1 MPLQSANTI
10 LREAP
15 YFDDFNEDK
24 GFARVLFKPGVA
36 LQAREL
42 NQLQSILQ
50 NQVERFGS
58 HVFKAGSVVAGCAEK
73 PVRNVRYVA
82 VARTQDDA
90 SVTFTFDENA
100 LVGCVAVGQQFDPAT
115 PPTQAKI
122 LAARAG
128 FSRDGDPS
136 KLFVQYTS
144 GSVDAFASTNSSQER
159 IKLYRSDDLSISDV
173 EVRAVVDASGLEPE
187 LSYLSPEVN
196 DAPASLLTVL
206 TAADFVGVQFAND
219 DETWS
224 GTLASVREDSTNV
237 TVLQPDGSPSVA
249 VVTTRTLRFRNCT
262 GFLRQD
268 DRIVATAEGDTVSA
282 SVFDT
287 EMKPWNAEEVFV
299 GETRTLAP
307 IQFAGTVIP
316 ANGDAAGFEI
326 GEGIIFQKGQ
336 FSKVFGQF
344 IIVNPSSRDLSDYT
358 VGFTSVEEIITEF
371 VDESLYDNAFFEG
384 GNNLNAP
391 GAHRLKV
398 TPKLI
403 AVKKNE
409 IAQLPEGS
417 EYLPLFEFNERGDIT
432 IKRTDPQYAA
442 LGNELARRTWEE
454 SGNYVV
460 NDLFA
465 TISDVDLEKGTF
477 KYTVTPGIAY
487 INGKRVEVL
496 APTTFESS
504 MGTDL
509 SNEQLLATSMAS
521 LYTRTSS
528 NQAAYDRL
536 EIAGGGNARTMFA
549 AGKTFTDA
557 TAVFIKQVDPTTFSN
572 FANTGSFSLPATTT
586 IANTTH
592 VGVSLNNVTG
602 PIGVRAFGGL
612 TGAANYVMPVEWVT
626 GTNAGP
632 GTAADSGSFPNTL
645 VYFVGEDADN
655 DGNFPVVGM
664 ASGWVRY
671 HGADNQAG
679 SPLFTR
685 RIDGTVVETANTVSY
700 AVTKV
705 AATETVN
712 ISGAIEITVSYAAD
726 SDSAVGQIK
735 GFIPRSDVA
744 VAMGT
749 AVVAAGGTTFE
760 IASIPSPR
768 TAFEVGDYVRFAG
781 STIHRITSIGSTA
794 VTFSPSTSSGSYSV
808 ERLYRANEFRSVDE
822 TVSLQES
829 KNYTV
834 ENGSTFSKIT
844 ILGGAATVNN
854 IDVEVVYVTRSAPR
868 PIMRKKD
875 ARGIKV
881 RLRVDSTNKSEWR
894 SLGVSDVYRLVSA
907 VDVRN
912 GASVF
917 RTGFRPG
924 RQNKYIGHASIQFNS
939 DSLATRTSDLLW
951 AFDVTKVGSDY
962 NFTAATT
969 STAEDIAAANAAIL
983 RLQDNDV
990 IIVTSGATTY
1000 KKMKITA
1007 GSIDRVARTFTA
1019 TEVAVSPGT
1028 SPTSITT
1035 LTDVIVA
1042 QEGTLI
1048 EVTFDAFLPEAG
1060 TQGPATASSY
1070 PFRISPKD
1078 GYFFRNTDSPACECW
1093 LPDTVDFRPI
1103 VEPAF
1108 DVEATLSGAAPTP
1121 HNPPFL
1127 YTTVAGTNLAVPSPV
1142 LSRTDRVGSIDVQTN
1157 YRKFAGRKE
1166 TITVNENGVVELI
1179 SGAPSESRFAPRI
1192 SPTKMALATVDIPP
1206 YPSAQF
1212 VTKALKPTKRYTM
1225 EDIAGLEQRIEN
1237 IEEYVALTLLE
1248 KQTVDLE
1255 IIGPDGLPR
1264 FKNGIFVDSLDNSD
1278 FMLDPSLLYVQDG
1291 YAIPPMEF
1299 IEIPLEI
1306 VSSSNP
1312 TDLVLGVSAGQRAF
1326 TLPTVGTTDLVA
1338 QLDAS
1343 KASDIGASN
1352 SPLVF
1357 YFTPG
1362 VVQRTGQNGIAG
1374 GESIEFVG
1382 TIQYGAKQ
1390 GRKYSIEFSQ
1400 GTTTYSTGW
1409 FESNTTALT
1418 IEGALA
1424 PNTWRVN
1431 QPINVRLK
1439 ERSADF
1445 QTTYVA
1451 FASLFIST
1459 GSVAN
1464 PPPPPRVIDTN
1475 PDDLWPGCPYLTA
1488 NNALSGLYQTTD
1500 SSGNVAYFD
1509 AYGLCSLWFEVF
1521 SDQVDLEY
1529 SQYQNQ
1535 ALPWLHEFSP
1545 EGNYV
1550 IGRTGDANN
1559 IPIPIYQFPVSRCS
1573 GRPAGLDIHLGL
1585 ILKRGALRRYY
1596 GTPGVA
1602 GQKTS
1607 LDSLKKVS
1615 YIWLDNEAGVAT
1627 ANGSFAN
1634 TTLSRGSSANT
1645 AVGFTFDDY
1654 SCGWIRLGKTAP
1666 RVRSSIASLWSN
1678 VTRTRSDG
1686 QQQNVGVKFEAISP
1700 GASSTDANIGAAL
1713 NQYNFGVIR
1722 FGNPNF
1728 DPTNPLERFEGAA
1741 ANEQIWTNQP
1751 ARYEWY
1757 QRQFL
1762 YWASAPVGA
1771 NHLGNTSVRYGAVS
1785 SVASIAGV
1793 VRYTHRTLNNIKELS
1808 VYGEYTVVNPQGQ
1821 ELTITYPPFKNGRP
1835 AKNVVMNQV
1844 RNTTGGDGEFGC
1856 ADDTITPRPT
1866 SIRGVYGVSRLED
1879 GDNTVVTFNGY
1890 HDCGTP
1896 CGLDGDRGTNLLDAG
1911 TSTTTTYEIDL
1922 NAGNY
1927 PANTTLNVSVSV
1939 PSGFDSNVV
1948 YANPRKAVVTITR
1961 LGNCPEPTFTVLP
1974 GGYNIRNNQQVA
1986 NIDLGFG
1993 AATNDN
1999 RVTINLCP

>member
-58 HVFKAGSVVAGCAEK
+58 HVFKAGSVVSGCAEK

-90 SVTFTFDENA
+90 SVTFTFDEA
-100 LVGCVAVGQQFDPAT
+100 RLVGCVAVGQQFDPST

-144 GSVDAFASTNSSQER
+144 GAVNAFASTSSSQER
-159 IKLYRSDDLSISDV
+159 IKIYASDQLSISDV
-173 EVRAVVDASGLEPE
+173 EMKVIVNAAGLEPE
-187 LSYLSPEVN
+187 LSYLSPQIN
-196 DAPASLLTVL
+196 DAPASLLATL
-206 TAADFVGVQFAND
+206 NATDFVGVQFTND
-219 DETWS
+219 DATWS
-224 GTLASVREDSTNV
+224 GTLASVREDTSSISI
-237 TVLQPDGSPSVA
+237 LQPDGTPSTA
-249 VVTTRTLRFRNCT
+249 TVTMRTLRFRQCN
-262 GFLRQD
+262 GFVRPD
-268 DRIVATAEGDTVSA
+268 DRIVATAEGETISA
-282 SVFDT
+282 SVYQT
-287 EMKPWNAEEVFV
+287 EIKPWNAEEVFI
-299 GETRTLAP
+299 GETRALEP
-307 IQFAGTVIP
+307 IVFAGTTIP

-336 FSKVFGQF
+336 FSKVSGQF

-358 VGFTSVEEIITEF
+358 VGFTSVEEVITEF

-403 AVKKNE
+403 AVKKSE
-409 IAQLPEGS
+409 ISQLPEGS

-465 TISDVDLEKGTF
+465 TISDVDLDKGTF
-477 KYTVTPGIAY
+477 KYTITPGIAY

-496 APTTFESS
+496 APTEFESS

-509 SNEQLLATSMAS
+509 SSEQLLSTSMSS
-521 LYTRTSS
+521 LYTRTNSG
-528 NQAAYDRL
+528 ARAYDSIEL
-536 EIAGGGNARTMFA
+536 YSTQNSRTVFA
-549 AGKTFTDA
+549 PGKTFTDA
-557 TAVFIKQVDPTTFSN
+557 TAVFIKQ
-572 FANTGSFSLPATTT
+572 ANTATVNSLLGTGTFALPAT
-586 IANTTH
+586 IDSSNTTH
-592 VGVSLNNVTG
+592 IGLVMNNVTG
-602 PIGVRAFGGL
+602 PSGVSAYSAPA
-612 TGAANYVMPVEWVT
+612 GAANYTLPVEWVV
-626 GTNAGP
+626 GTTSPGSAVIGP
-632 GTAADSGSFPNTL
+632 SDTVL
-645 VYFVGEDADN
+645 YFVGEDADD
-655 DGNFPVVGM
+655 DGTFPVIG
-664 ASGWVRY
+664 AAIGYVRY
-671 HGADNQAG
+671 HGADSQVG
-679 SPLFTR
+679 TPLFTR
-685 RIDGTVVETANTVSY
+685 RIDGTVVETSNTVSY

-705 AATETVN
+705 ASTETQNV
-712 ISGAIEITVSYAAD
+712 SGAIEITIT
-726 SDSAVGQIK
+726 SDDIGQIK
-735 GFIPRSDVA
+735 GFIPRSDV
-744 VAMGT
+744 VVGLGT
-749 AVVAAGGTTFE
+749 STVGTTTSLE
-760 IASIPSPR
+760 ITGLPAPA
-768 TAFEVGDYVRFAG
+768 TKLEQGDYIRLAG
-781 STIHRITSIGSTA
+781 STLHRVTAITGTQVLFTPPASTGSGISIDR
-794 VTFSPSTSSGSYSV
+794 VF
-808 ERLYRANEFRSVDE
+808 RANEYRTIDE
-822 TVSLQES
+822 TVALSSS
-829 KNYTV
+829 KNYAV
-834 ENGSTFSKIT
+834 ENASTFSKIT
-844 ILGGAATVNN
+844 VLGGEATVNN
-854 IDVEVVYVTRSAPR
+854 IEVEVVYVTKESERS
-868 PIMRKKD
+868 IMRKTD
-875 ARGIKV
+875 APGIKV
-881 RLRVDSTNKSEWR
+881 RLRVDSTNRSEWR

-907 VDVRN
+907 VNVET

-924 RQNKYIGHASIQFNS
+924 RQNKYIGHASIQFNIS
-939 DSLATRTSDLLW
+939 SLAETQTVLPWEFNVTRSG
-951 AFDVTKVGSDY
+951 ANY

-969 STAEDIAAANAAIL
+969 STAEDIAAANAAVL
-983 RLQDNDV
+983 RLQNGDV
-990 IIVTSGATTY
+990 LWIRDGSTNY
-1000 KKMKITA
+1000 RKMKITA

-1019 TEVAVSPGT
+1019 TVVAGT
-1028 SPTSITT
+1028 VGSDPTSITT
-1035 LTDVIVA
+1035 LGGIELVH
-1042 QEGTLI
+1042 EGALI
-1048 EVTFDAFLPEAG
+1048 EVTFDAFLPEEG

-1070 PFRISPKD
+1070 PFRISPKS

-1093 LPDTVDFRPI
+1093 LPDTIDFRPI

-1108 DVEATLSGAAPTP
+1108 DVAAVLAGAAPTP
-1121 HNPPFL
+1121 LNPPFL
-1127 YTTVAGTNLAVPSPV
+1127 FTAVSGTNLAVPSPV
-1142 LSRTDRVGSIDVQTN
+1142 LSRTDRVGSIAVQTN
-1157 YRKFAGRKE
+1157 YRKFVGRKE
-1166 TITVNENGVVELI
+1166 TIAINENGVVELI
-1179 SGAPSESRFAPRI
+1179 AGVASESRFAPRI

-1225 EDIAGLEQRIEN
+1225 EDIAGLEQRIED

-1264 FKNGIFVDSLDNSD
+1264 FKNGIFVDPLNDTS
-1278 FMLDPSLLYVQDG
+1278 FMESPDLLYVQDG

-1299 IEIPLEI
+1299 IEIPLEAA
-1306 VSSSNP
+1306 SSGNN
-1312 TDLVLGVSAGQRAF
+1312 TLLLVTSIGQLAYS
-1326 TLPTVGTTDLVA
+1326 LPITGTTDLVA

-1343 KASDIGASN
+1343 KAADVGSSN
-1352 SPLVF
+1352 APLVF

-1362 VVQRTGQNGIAG
+1362 VVQRNAQNGFAG
-1374 GESIEFVG
+1374 GESIPFTG

-1400 GTTTYSTGW
+1400 GVTVYSTGW
-1409 FESNTTALT
+1409 FETNSSALT

-1439 ERSADF
+1439 ERTADV
-1445 QTTYVA
+1445 QTNYVA
-1451 FASLFIST
+1451 FASLFIT
-1459 GSVAN
+1459 TTSVAT

-1475 PDDLWPGCPYLTA
+1475 PDELWPGCPYLTA

-1500 SSGNVAYFD
+1500 NSGNPAFFD

-1535 ALPWLHEFSP
+1535 PLPWLHEFSP
-1545 EGNYV
+1545 EGNYT

-1559 IPIPIYQFPVSRCS
+1559 IPIPVYQFPVSRCS
-1573 GRPAGLDIHLGL
+1573 GRASGLDIHLGL
-1585 ILKRGALRRYY
+1585 MLKRSALRRYY
-1596 GTPGVA
+1596 GSN
-1602 GQKTS
+1602 KTS

-1615 YIWLDNEAGVAT
+1615 YVWLDNEAGVAT

-1654 SCGWIRLGKTAP
+1654 SCGWIQLGKTGP

-1686 QQQNVGVKFEAISP
+1686 NQQTVGVKFEAVSP
-1700 GASSTDANIGAAL
+1700 GASATDPNIGAAL
-1713 NQYNFGVIR
+1713 NQYNFGVPSV
-1722 FGNPNF
+1722 GSANF
-1728 DPTNPLERFEGAA
+1728 DPTNPLQRFENSSPADR
-1741 ANEQIWTNQP
+1741 IWTNQP

-1757 QRQFL
+1757 DRQFL
-1762 YWASAPVGA
+1762 YWDSAPQGA
-1771 NHLGNTSVRYGAVS
+1771 NHLGNTSVRYGAMS
-1785 SVASIAGV
+1785 TQASIAGV
-1793 VRYTHRTLNNIKELS
+1793 VRYIHRTLNAKKELS
-1808 VYGEYTVVNPQGQ
+1808 VYGEYTVVNPQAQ
-1821 ELTITYPPFKNGRP
+1821 ELTITYPPFKNGAP
-1835 AKNVVMNQV
+1835 VKNVVMNQV

-1856 ADDTITPRPT
+1856 ADDTLAPRPT
-1866 SIRGVYGVSRLED
+1866 AIRGVYGVSRLND
-1879 GDNTVVTFNGY
+1879 GDNNVVTYNGY
-1890 HDCGTP
+1890 ADCGSP
-1896 CGLDGDRGTNLLDAG
+1896 CGLDGDRGTNLLNAG

-1922 NAGNY
+1922 NSGNY
-1927 PANTTLNVSVSV
+1927 PANTALSVSVSV
-1939 PSGFDSNVV
+1939 PAGFDSNVQ
-1948 YANPRKAVVTITR
+1948 YINSRKAVVTITR
-1961 LGNCPEPTFTVLP
+1961 EGNCPEPTYTVLP
-1974 GGYNIRNNQQVA
+1974 GGYSIRNNQQVA

-1993 AATNDN
+1993 TELNDN